1 MSEKKQVIY
10 DLRYSYSGPFV
21 VQDFYGHVDKWI
33 KGQGYEKEPK
43 KALEYVTKEGK
54 QIQWIIEVHSHLDDL
69 RHGIAVLHVLMNN
82 VKEVVIKKKGKKIRI
97 NNGEVFVHI
106 DGFIDAHLHGT
117 FWVVKPIYAFIRT
130 LIDRFIVHFYTDKF
144 DGMVAEQCHKLYKDI
159 RAFFNV
165 QKFEY
170 E

>member
-10 DLRYSYSGPFV
+10 DLRYSYNGPFIV
-21 VQDFYGHVDKWI
+21 EDFYAHVDKWI
-33 KGQGYEKEPK
+33 SEHGYEKEPK
-43 KALEYVTKEGK
+43 KSLEYISKDGK
-54 QIQWIIEVHSHLDDL
+54 QIQWMIEVHSHIDDL
-69 RHGIAVLHVLMNN
+69 THGIAVLQVLMNN

-97 NNGEVFVHI
+97 NNGDVNVHI
-106 DGFIDAHLHGT
+106 DGFIDAHMHAT
-117 FWVVKPIYAFIRT
+117 FWVSKPVYAFIRR
-130 LIDRFIVHFYTDKF
+130 LIDRFVVHIYTDKY
-144 DGMVAEQCHKLYKDI
+144 DGMVAEQCHRLYKDI